1 MECIMTDEERKKR
14 AAERVRELRESF
26 GMEQPEFAR
35 FLGLPK
41 DGQSSISK
49 WESAKSAPGS
59 KAAALLA
66 LKGGKDA
73 LYYQGLEP
81 APSVSASKI
90 RMAPIVGVV
99 QAGAWREAIEFPP
112 DEQEQF
118 PVPPNTPNFDVQ
130 AFIVRGTSMDQV
142 FPDGTVVL
150 VAGTIANR
158 INPRGGDYVLVQRTD
173 ADGLIEASLKQYVVD
188 VDGTKWLWPRS
199 NDPRFQ
205 APLAV
210 DENDDATIT
219 GRVMKAELDFPI
231 ASGRREKR

>member
-1 MECIMTDEERKKR
+1 MTDEDRKRR

-35 FLGLPK
+35 FIGLPK

-49 WESAKSAPGS
+49 WEAGKSAPGA

-81 APSVSASKI
+81 IASAPSANV
-90 RMAPIVGVV
+90 RMARIVGEV

-112 DEQEQF
+112 DEQEPY
-118 PVPPNTPNFDVQ
+118 PVPPSTPNFDMQ
-130 AFIVRGTSMDQV
+130 AFVVRGPSMNQV

-158 INPRGGDYVLVQRTD
+158 ITPKSGDYVLVQRVNP
-173 ADGLIEASLKQYVVD
+173 DGLHEASLKQYVVD
-188 VDGTKWLWPRS
+188 VDGSKWLWPRS
-199 NDPRFQ
+199 NDPHYQ
-205 APLAV
+205 TPLLV
-210 DENDDATIT
+210 SENDDASIT
-219 GRVMKAELDFPI
+219 GRVMKAELDFPL
-231 ASGRREKR
+231 ARRGR

>member
-1 MECIMTDEERKKR
+1 MTDDDRKKR
-14 AAERVRELRESF
+14 AAERVLELRKSF

-35 FLGLPK
+35 FIGLPK

-49 WESAKSAPGS
+49 WEAGKSAPGA

-66 LKGGKDA
+66 MKGGKDA

-81 APSVSASKI
+81 FSSVPSASI
-90 RMAPIVGVV
+90 RMANIVGEV

-112 DEQEQF
+112 DEWDSF
-118 PVPPNTPNFDVQ
+118 PIPPNTPNFDMQ
-130 AFIVRGTSMDQV
+130 GFIVRGTSMDQV

-158 INPRGGDYVLVQRTD
+158 IAPRSGDYVLVQRVN
-173 ADGLIEASLKQYVVD
+173 ADGLHEASLKQYVVD
-188 VDGTKWLWPRS
+188 VDGSKWLWPRS

-205 APLAV
+205 APLLV
-210 DENDDATIT
+210 GENDDATIT
-219 GRVMKAELDFPI
+219 GRVMRAELDFPMKRGG
-231 ASGRREKR
+231 SGR